1 MVALTSLLRNPVLP
15 KAEIHS
21 RLGRELHRL
30 FFDSF
35 GLGMFFCLY
44 RSDSGSRPYLGE
56 RTLRRH
62 SPGRS
67 ISSSSKP
74 SKSDRVEEVKD
85 KLLEMFSKLADTECS
100 SSAVRS
106 DELRGTQLT
115 LRALA
120 LVYVREKHGCAQ
132 RTGQL
137 AGWNSLQ
144 TRERRN
150 PRPEYGGSQLSIRS
164 RRLRSRICRCSSSLT
179 GMYGKSTSTHC
190 NHASFPST
198 ASRPHPDSC
207 IRVKAPRVRNS
218 ICPVA
223 HRKETVLGQDQ
234 QVSQQHLSDRLGG
247 WSG

>member
-30 FFDSF
+30 VSLRTLPCFLLAQPMRQFFDSF

-85 KLLEMFSKLADTECS
+85 KLLEMFTQGNSTYTT
-100 SSAVRS
+100 SAC
-106 DELRGTQLT
+106 LG
-115 LRALA
+115 
-120 LVYVREKHGCAQ
+120 
-132 RTGQL
+132 
-137 AGWNSLQ
+137 
-144 TRERRN
+144 
-150 PRPEYGGSQLSIRS
+150 IRS
-164 RRLRSRICRCSSSLT
+164 GETWVCTAHWSISRLEFSANAGT
-179 GMYGKSTSTHC
+179 EESTT
-190 NHASFPST
+190 
-198 ASRPHPDSC
+198 
-207 IRVKAPRVRNS
+207 
-218 ICPVA
+218 
-223 HRKETVLGQDQ
+223 
-234 QVSQQHLSDRLGG
+234 
-247 WSG
+247 